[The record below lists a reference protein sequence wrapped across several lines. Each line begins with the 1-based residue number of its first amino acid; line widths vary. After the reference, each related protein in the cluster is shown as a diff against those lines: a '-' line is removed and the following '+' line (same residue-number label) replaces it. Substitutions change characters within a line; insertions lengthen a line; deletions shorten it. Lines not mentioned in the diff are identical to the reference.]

1 MKKPSA
7 GVLAKV
13 AILITLAVALTRVL
27 TLVNSPYLKV
37 GLGFLPVALCGMLY
51 GPVYGMICGAI
62 SDVIGTI
69 LFPTGDFFIG
79 FTITAA
85 LTGLFFGLFL
95 GAEKIGWK
103 RVACVIVTNCLILS
117 LGANTVMISYWYGV
131 SMKALFVTRLPQAVI
146 TSVAYAVFLPLLGR
160 LLIPALKKQ
169 NLA

>member
-13 AILITLAVALTRVL
+13 AILITLAVVLTRVL
-27 TLVNSPYLKV
+27 TVINSPYLKV

-51 GPVYGMICGAI
+51 GPAYGMICGAI
-62 SDVIGTI
+62 SDTIGAI

-85 LTGLFFGLFL
+85 LNGLFFGLFL
-95 GAEKIGWK
+95 NRGKIGWK
-103 RVACVIVTNCLILS
+103 QVACVIVTNCLILS
-117 LGANTVMISYWYGV
+117 LGANTMMISYWYGV
-131 SMKALFVTRLPQAVI
+131 RMQALFFTRLPQVVI
-146 TSVAYAVFLPLLGR
+146 TAVAYAVFLPLLER
-160 LLIPALKKQ
+160 LLLPTLRKM